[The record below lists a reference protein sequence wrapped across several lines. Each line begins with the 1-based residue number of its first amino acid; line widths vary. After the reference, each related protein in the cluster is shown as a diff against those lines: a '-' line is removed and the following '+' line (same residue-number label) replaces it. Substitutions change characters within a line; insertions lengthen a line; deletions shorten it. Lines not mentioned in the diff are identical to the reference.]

1 MRKLATG
8 LVSLLLLLLLT
19 AFAPPVQSFLG
30 AARPGGELSMFLR
43 LNGVPVRMGVL
54 TSTGTSVNNGTTA
67 STFTVTGGLVYEVIC
82 DGSAVVA
89 VGSTATAGD
98 YTSST
103 MGVPMSTGV
112 SRWFILRET
121 DTSLAL
127 DTTGGTVNCV
137 VHTMQ

>member
-1 MRKLATG
+1 MSRLRSF
-8 LVSLLLLLLLT
+8 LQVSLAFGALVILT
-19 AFAPPVQSFLG
+19 ALS
-30 AARPGGELSMFLR
+30 RPGEYAMYLR
-43 LNGVPVRMGVL
+43 LNGVPVRLGVL
-54 TSTGTSVNNGTTA
+54 TSTGTSVNNSTTA
-67 STFTVTGGLVYEVIC
+67 STFTVTSGEVYEVIC

-112 SRWFILRET
+112 SRWFILRDT
-121 DTSLAL
+121 DTALAL

-137 VHTMQ
+137 VHTMR